1 MENKSEKYWNNFWQ
15 NQKNL
20 IYNHHIN
27 SWYDFVLRS
36 NHETILD
43 NIKKKFL
50 NSSSLNVIEVGC
62 GSAKFTQFMINK
74 KKYNYT
80 ISDRNISV
88 LHQSKKLIKDIL
100 KKEVAIKELNLSVPN
115 FIKQEYDIVYSGGV
129 LEFFKNI
136 NNPISNM
143 YNLTKENGVCIA
155 VVIPKKFSLQ
165 TIANLQ
171 KSIAYF
177 FRNLITKRKFLN
189 NFFYSHLDKN
199 TYINSY
205 SHKYYKKAFIK
216 QGFKDVEVYSLVPF
230 PSFALGKKMDKKYA
244 KFLHTYLYDFVKK
257 FNNSNNFLSMLIG
270 SSYLIYAKKN

>member
-20 IYNHHIN
+20 IYNHDIN

-100 KKEVAIKELNLSVPN
+100 KKEVAIKELNLSAPN

-129 LEFFKNI
+129 LEFFENI

-143 YNLTKENGVCIA
+143 YNLTKENGVCFA

-165 TIANLQ
+165 TIANVQ
-171 KSIAYF
+171 KSIAYL

-189 NFFYSHLDKN
+189 DFFYSHLDKN

-205 SHKYYKKAFIK
+205 SHKYYKKAFRK
-216 QGFKDVEVYSLVPF
+216 QGFKEVEVYSLVPF

-244 KFLHTYLYDFVKK
+244 KFLYTYFYDFVKK